1 MDDLQIKITTVSKN
15 FIIKINKINETVY
28 FLNENG
34 KIEIFFQNSKKKIIK
49 LLLFETKEQNYLVP
63 ATNIVLEN
71 CSFVKNCDELSSKV
85 QKQNMN
91 SIKH

>member
-15 FIIKINKINETVY
+15 FINKLNKINETVY

-34 KIEIFFQNSKKKIIK
+34 KIEKFYQNSKKKITK
-49 LLLFETKEQNYLVP
+49 LLVFECRDQNFLVP
-63 ATNIVLEN
+63 ATNIVVEK
-71 CSFVKNCDELSSKV
+71 CSFVKNCDELTSKV

-91 SIKH
+91 SIKR